1 MRPVDDT
8 VRWRVS
14 AGSVPMRSWLSRLLL
29 LVALVASG
37 LLLAACGDDEDDGG
51 GDGSQAADT
60 ASAKEPSK
68 CGTGEPGEANGKPIR
83 VGAVVTNGAG
93 VDFSSATKGAAAFFK
108 CVNANGGIG
117 GRPIQYSVQNDEL
130 NPEKAGQAAAK
141 LVQQDKVDA
150 IVASTSF
157 VDCAVNAKTY
167 DQAGYKIVYG
177 VGVPEPCFKSP
188 AIAATNMG
196 PQLSGV
202 GAAQYAVEH
211 LGAKKLVGVAPNIP
225 GVGTYT
231 NDGIE
236 AYAKEAGVEFEGVIN
251 DIPVKDPQSVATQVA
266 QKAGQDGAVVLVM
279 PVPEDIAVL
288 KAAETAGLAD
298 TTKWTCATPCNDLG
312 FPKAVG
318 DFWKDKVWTNSEL
331 NLTDSPGA
339 DNQLWLQVMDEHGD
353 SSDPRDNFSQ
363 AGFLAAKIF
372 TDAILDLEPD
382 SITKETISDA
392 ISKVKNYK
400 TDLLCKPWYW
410 PPEGAD
416 HYPNNADR
424 TVVLGDGTQVEAEN
438 GGCFDVAFPNAEA
451 LRTIEQEQGLNT
463 G

>member
-1 MRPVDDT
+1 M
-8 VRWRVS
+8 S
-14 AGSVPMRSWLSRLLL
+14 ASAFPYRLLVLGVSSAL
-29 LVALVASG
+29 LVF
-37 LLLAACGDDEDDGG
+37 AACGDDGGDDGEATTQ
-51 GDGSQAADT
+51 SAAT
-60 ASAKEPSK
+60 AQPEEPAK
-68 CGTGEPGEANGKPIR
+68 CGSGEAGAASGEPIQ

-93 VDFSSATKGAAAFFK
+93 VDFSSATKGAQAYFD
-108 CVNANGGIG
+108 CVNANGGVG
-117 GRPIQYSVQNDEL
+117 GRPIEYTVENDEL

-141 LVQQDKVDA
+141 LVQQQKVDA
-150 IVASTSF
+150 IVGSTSF
-157 VDCAVNAKTY
+157 VDCAVNAQTY
-167 DQAGYKIVYG
+167 DDAGYKIVYG

-188 AIAATNMG
+188 AITPVNAG

-236 AYAKEAGVEFEGVIN
+236 AYAKEAGVEFEGIIN
-251 DIPVKDPQSVATQVA
+251 DIPVKDPQSVATQAA
-266 QKAGQDGAVVLVM
+266 QKAGPDGAVVLVM

-288 KAAETAGLAD
+288 KAAETAGVAD
-298 TTKWTCATPCNDLG
+298 ATKWTCATPCNDLS
-312 FPKAVG
+312 FPEAVG

-339 DNQLWLQVMDEHGD
+339 DNQLWLNVMDEYGD
-353 SSDPRDNFSQ
+353 PDDPRDNFSQ

-372 TDAILDLEPD
+372 TDAIIDLDPAQI
-382 SITKETISDA
+382 SKETISDA
-392 ISKVKNYK
+392 VSKVKNYPS
-400 TDLLCKPWYW
+400 DLLCKAWYW
-410 PPEGAD
+410 PPEGAE

-424 TVVLGDGTQVEAEN
+424 TVVLGDGKQVEAEN
-438 GGCFDVAFPNAEA
+438 GGCFDIAFPNADA
-451 LRTIEQEQGLNT
+451 LRQVEQDQGLNA

>member
-1 MRPVDDT
+1 M
-8 VRWRVS
+8 
-14 AGSVPMRSWLSRLLL
+14 SRLLL
-29 LVALVASG
+29 LLVASV
-37 LLLAACGDDEDDGG
+37 LLLTACGDDGG
-51 GDGSQAADT
+51 GGS
-60 ASAKEPSK
+60 ASSDSGSTEPAEEPSK
-68 CGTGEPGEANGKPIR
+68 CGAGEAGEATGEPIR

-93 VDFSSATKGAAAFFK
+93 VDFSSATKGAAAFFD

-117 GRPIQYSVQNDEL
+117 GRPIEYTVENDEL

-141 LVQQDKVDA
+141 LVQQEKVDA

-157 VDCAVNAKTY
+157 VDCAVNAQTY

-188 AIAATNMG
+188 AITATNMG

-202 GAAQYAVEH
+202 GAAQYAVEQ

-236 AYAKEAGVEFEGVIN
+236 AYAKQAGVEFESVIN

-266 QKAGQDGAVVLVM
+266 QKAGKDGAVVLVM
-279 PVPEDIAVL
+279 PAPEDIAVL
-288 KAAETAGLAD
+288 KAAETAGVAD
-298 TTKWTCATPCNDLG
+298 VTKWTCATPCNDLS
-312 FPKAVG
+312 FPEAVG
-318 DFWKDKVWTNSEL
+318 DFWSDKVWTNSEL
-331 NLTDSPGA
+331 NLTDSTGA
-339 DNQLWLQVMDEHGD
+339 DNQLWLKVMDEYGD
-353 SSDPRDNFSQ
+353 PDDPRDNFSQ

-372 TDAILDLEPD
+372 TDAILELEPD
-382 SITKETISDA
+382 TISKETISDA
-392 ISKVKNYK
+392 ISKVKNYE

-410 PPEGAD
+410 PPEGVD

-424 TVVLGDGTQVEAEN
+424 TVVLSGGKQVEAEN
-438 GGCFDVAFPNAEA
+438 GGCFDIAFPNADA
-451 LRTIEQEQGLNT
+451 LRQVEQDEGLNS